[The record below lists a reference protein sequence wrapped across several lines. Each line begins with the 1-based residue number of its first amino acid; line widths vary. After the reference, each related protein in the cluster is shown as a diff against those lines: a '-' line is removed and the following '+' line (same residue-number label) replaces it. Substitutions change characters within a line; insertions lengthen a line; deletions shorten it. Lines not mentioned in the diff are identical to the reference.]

1 MNGNQ
6 DWDQV
11 VIRKKAPTSAAAK
24 NPTAV
29 NAAIRAGAAVETVK
43 KQGMGNA
50 AAARGPIKS
59 AVKLEND
66 TETFE
71 HERVSSELKKQIQ
84 SARLAKKL
92 TQAQLAQMINEK
104 PQLIN
109 EYESGKAIPNPQI
122 LSKMS
127 RVLGVTLKKNP
138 GKK

>member
-29 NAAIRAGAAVETVK
+29 NAAIRAGGRLMAAASSHSWCTMQARDAWRRAAWVHAAAVSTDRTVRHPLPCMLSCSSHPRPLAVPVAGAAVETVK

-59 AVKLEND
+59 AG
-66 TETFE
+66 
-71 HERVSSELKKQIQ
+71 ELH
-84 SARLAKKL
+84 
-92 TQAQLAQMINEK
+92 
-104 PQLIN
+104 
-109 EYESGKAIPNPQI
+109 
-122 LSKMS
+122 
-127 RVLGVTLKKNP
+127 
-138 GKK
+138 